1 MQNRRLDDITFEH
14 FVRKC
19 FMDLLADGNPH
30 AYYEIADYVQ
40 KRSQAENRPWR
51 TGTNNIS
58 NALKG
63 LVEDEGNPYARIRHG
78 WYQMLREPVLD
89 QCTDILDK
97 AMELQ
102 ERMTAASQNLPEGLS
117 EEQREAFGNL
127 KKLSDEAIDKTVS
140 LISFWMA
147 DLEDVEDGMTA
158 DEASHE
164 KEEDQE
170 PALQM

>member
-1 MQNRRLDDITFEH
+1 
-14 FVRKC
+14 
-19 FMDLLADGNPH
+19 
-30 AYYEIADYVQ
+30 
-40 KRSQAENRPWR
+40 
-51 TGTNNIS
+51 
-58 NALKG
+58 
-63 LVEDEGNPYARIRHG
+63 
-78 WYQMLREPVLD
+78 MLREPVLD
-89 QCTDILDK
+89 QWTDILDK